1 MDLFGRLGILSGNY
15 IFKSSVDQYY
25 AEQKQEPSVEES
37 MVDSAVETA
46 GKEAMS
52 QQRDTNV

>member
-15 IFKSSVDQYY
+15 IFKPSVDQYY